1 MTVLHLPLPPNLG
14 NARMHWRTKGKAKK
28 DYYDDCDL
36 LQLVG
41 TISKP
46 PADPIERCYIA
57 AHFKLHQASDW
68 DNLGARLKF
77 AFDWLTTRGYI
88 VDDGPHV
95 IIECP
100 VITQSIDRKKKRL
113 VLSITPL

>member
-1 MTVLHLPLPPNLG
+1 MMELVLDLPPNLG
-14 NARMHWRTKGKAKK
+14 NSRMHWRTKSRRQRNYLEA
-28 DYYDDCDL
+28 CDNRRL
-36 LQLVG
+36 IGLIPL
-41 TISKP
+41 
-46 PADPIERCYIA
+46 PAMTLERCRID
-57 AHFKLHQASDW
+57 AHFALHSPSDW
-68 DNLGARLKF
+68 DNLGARLKW

-113 VLSITPL
+113 VLTITPL